1 MKSACLNASGMNG
14 MFLISFEKTTIK
26 KLPQQ
31 NIQTPAELFST
42 ALQLSSALNNFSLK
56 LLLNLGASLRPQ
68 LRASLMTG

>member
-1 MKSACLNASGMNG
+1 MNG
-14 MFLISFEKTTIK
+14 MLLISAKLSFEKTTIK

-31 NIQTPAELFST
+31 NIQTPAESLST